1 MFEAGAFDLKLYGQ
15 CYLNV
20 IWSQDRTTIS
30 EVYHVPCANVRCGKV
45 NDNDEVTQF
54 YYSTDWEHVS
64 QNPPQVIPA
73 FSAND
78 RTAAS
83 QMLQIKLYNPQS
95 FYYGLP
101 DYIGSLSWIDADAK
115 VADFHSSSLE
125 NGLFPSMVINFRSG
139 VPSDEERQKLERL
152 IYDKFEA
159 QATRV
164 SSSLPTQTVQTRHRR
179 LRHSNQATHKRPTL
193 SIQNRSLHKCCQATA

>member
-1 MFEAGAFDLKLYGQ
+1 MQTLGVARSDE
-15 CYLNV
+15 
-20 IWSQDRTTIS
+20 
-30 EVYHVPCANVRCGKV
+30 
-45 NDNDEVTQF
+45 DEVTHF
-54 YYSTDWEHVS
+54 YYSTDWAR
-64 QNPPQVIPA
+64 QPKPA
-73 FSAND
+73 SYPCLSAND

-152 IYDKFEA
+152 G
-159 QATRV
+159 
-164 SSSLPTQTVQTRHRR
+164 
-179 LRHSNQATHKRPTL
+179 LRQV
-193 SIQNRSLHKCCQATA
+193 